1 MQLQQNQSDPTQ
13 PRLPKLKLKIAGPNN
28 SNESLNKSGEMTM
41 KRPEQRSPNSSPS
54 AVSLEG
60 KNVVKPIKISLV
72 NKNNAPNQKPPNVLM
87 RNPSQESNIAFS
99 LGKQQQQQQARG
111 GGEQNMTTK
120 DQYDLK
126 DAGMLTNL
134 LLSHQFGQ
142 EQQQQQTLK
151 KTHEPTHE
159 EEIELGEIVRPKKAP
174 GQSQQQQQQHQK
186 QQQQQQNQQ
195 LLKKIPS
202 SNKLDQ
208 ISNVQSKQ
216 SNNNRPDQMSNIQ
229 RQNIKKPQL
238 SNQSPQQQQQQQQHQ
253 TLTPQQRQQQQLMK
267 MQQQT
272 NMRQQQQQQYQQQ
285 NQSSSGNL
293 SDQVPKLYLFLFVF
307 KDMIPDYLIMLI

>member
-195 LLKKIPS
+195 LLKKNKILGFFRKNKYKIKNNFFYFKIQLIFKIRLLS
-202 SNKLDQ
+202 SVAMRRFSFLTF
-208 ISNVQSKQ
+208 
-216 SNNNRPDQMSNIQ
+216 SNIPLFSVAL
-229 RQNIKKPQL
+229 RDKYGN
-238 SNQSPQQQQQQQQHQ
+238 
-253 TLTPQQRQQQQLMK
+253 T
-267 MQQQT
+267 
-272 NMRQQQQQQYQQQ
+272 
-285 NQSSSGNL
+285 SSTG
-293 SDQVPKLYLFLFVF
+293 P
-307 KDMIPDYLIMLI
+307 

>member
-159 EEIELGEIVRPKKAP
+159 EEIELGEIVRPKKTP

>member
-28 SNESLNKSGEMTM
+28 SDESLNKSGEMTM

-174 GQSQQQQQQHQK
+174 GQSQQQQQHQK